1 MRQHTYPPRFGAGD
15 FRKNGSMDN
24 RAEKLKMHQ
33 DQSWDAMYALARSY
47 YVSHGDLDVPSN
59 FVTEDGER
67 LGAWLYRQRS
77 IRAGKRAGALT
88 AEQIRRLDAIGMSWL
103 DLGEERWN
111 RNFRALRAY
120 YERFGDLDVPVD
132 YVTSDGIK
140 LGALVKNMRFK
151 RDTKYRRCLTPERIE
166 MLDAMGMIWD
176 LDEYRWQQNYAA
188 ARAYFAEHGNLRP
201 TLRYTAPGG
210 LKLGTWLNYQRAKHE
225 KGELSPEKTTALE
238 AIGMEW

>member
-1 MRQHTYPPRFGAGD
+1 M
-15 FRKNGSMDN
+15 
-24 RAEKLKMHQ
+24 
-33 DQSWDAMYALARSY
+33 
-47 YVSHGDLDVPSN
+47 
-59 FVTEDGER
+59 
-67 LGAWLYRQRS
+67 
-77 IRAGKRAGALT
+77 
-88 AEQIRRLDAIGMSWL
+88 
-103 DLGEERWN
+103 
-111 RNFRALRAY
+111 
-120 YERFGDLDVPVD
+120 
-132 YVTSDGIK
+132 TSDGIK

-225 KGELSPEKTTALE
+225 KGELSPEKTAALE